1 VYAAAAPLIIC
12 GAAVAANAAAREDWP
27 RLGVAMAMIAVGAGR
42 AYAGPIGVWA
52 IAGVGCCMVL
62 LGCAVAQADHVH
74 IVGPGRFGGLAVA
87 VDARAALGGLS
98 SGAVDDC

>member
-27 RLGVAMAMIAVGAGR
+27 RLGVAMAMIAVGAGS
-42 AYAGPIGVWA
+42 AYAGTIGVWA

-74 IVGPGRFGGLAVA
+74 IVP
-87 VDARAALGGLS
+87 AALAAWRSPSMLALHS
-98 SGAVDDC
+98 AV